1 MNADQSLLGPFFF
14 SKFVSLI
21 DDQPK
26 EWLVRMLVIEL
37 LSKLSGESQTLLV
50 NQSEPSR
57 ENWVMAIA
65 IG

>member
-1 MNADQSLLGPFFF
+1 MQTNFQLHYFFLQVFAFLIADQPE
-14 SKFVSLI
+14 
-21 DDQPK
+21 
-26 EWLVRMLVIEL
+26 EWLVRVLLIEL
-37 LSKLSGESQTLLV
+37 LSKLSGEPQTLLV

>member
-1 MNADQSLLGPFFF
+1 MRTNLYWHFF
-14 SKFVSLI
+14 STFASLI
-21 DDQPK
+21 ADQPK
-26 EWLVRMLVIEL
+26 EWLVLVLVIEL

-57 ENWVMAIA
+57 ENWVMAMA